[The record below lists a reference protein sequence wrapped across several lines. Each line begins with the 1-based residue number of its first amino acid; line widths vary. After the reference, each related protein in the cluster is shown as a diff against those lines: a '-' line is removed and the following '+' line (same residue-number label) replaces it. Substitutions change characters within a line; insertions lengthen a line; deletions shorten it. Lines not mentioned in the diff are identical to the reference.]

1 MISRYTKVMN
11 FMQICTITVSI
22 IVVTSFVQN
31 SYGTSSTGIL
41 IPLYVYPKDSNSW
54 QPIIDTKTRHPNL
67 TIIAIINPNNG
78 PGQFLDKNYE
88 EQINRLKEF
97 DIKMIGYVSTNWTF
111 KPISEVK
118 QEIDTWKHLYPQIE
132 GVFFDEMSTLTQ
144 NVHYYSELGTY
155 AKSTENFDFT
165 VGNPG
170 VDTITDYIGTVDN
183 LVIHENSF
191 LPSLSSLNDWHALYD
206 KSNFSYL
213 VHSKSSIDTQ
223 YIKSSSNHV
232 SLLYVTDDQ
241 LDFLS
246 SENDPWETIS
256 SHLGTIAQILDK
268 PSIQV
273 TVEGRDFFGN
283 LIDAVNNVDIF
294 IDDIKVRTGSTPLVY
309 NTANNNVLKI
319 SAKDY
324 GNYTFTHWENFA
336 TSNSRT
342 VQSIHNATL
351 MAFYDTRNTT
361 VTEPVQIT
369 KKKVIFDKTIQECLL
384 LNGNMVIESK
394 LCNVKT
400 LTVNNSDYFFI
411 VQFHAKVTPNEMQ
424 TARVVGPNDIPIF
437 PSFFSSCEWIDANQN
452 VRTTQNWIEIIAQ
465 NGNALLTCFFR
476 N

>member
-1 MISRYTKVMN
+1 MNSSYTNVVN
-11 FMQICTITVSI
+11 FIQICTIMISI
-22 IVVTSFVQN
+22 ALSASLIQN
-31 SYGTSSTGIL
+31 SDGASSTGIL

-88 EQINRLKEF
+88 EQINRLKEL
-97 DIKMIGYVSTNWTF
+97 DIKMIGYVSTQWAF

-118 QEIDTWKHLYPQIE
+118 QEIDTWKHLYPQME
-132 GVFFDEMSTLTQ
+132 GIFFDEMSTLPQ
-144 NVHYYSELGTY
+144 NVHYYSELGMY
-155 AKSTENFDFT
+155 AKSTESFDFT

-170 VDTITDYIGTVDN
+170 VDTISDYIGTVDN

-191 LPSLSSLNDWHALYD
+191 LPSLPSLNDWHALYD

-213 VHSKSSIDTQ
+213 VHSKPTIDIQ

-268 PSIQV
+268 PSMQV
-273 TVEGRDFFGN
+273 TIEARDFFGN
-283 LIDAVNNVDIF
+283 LINITNNIEII
-294 IDDIKVRTGSTPLVY
+294 IDDIKVRKGSSPLVY
-309 NTANNNVLKI
+309 NTANDILLKI
-319 SAKDY
+319 SANDY
-324 GNYTFTHWENFA
+324 GNYTFAHWENFA
-336 TSNSRT
+336 TNNSRT
-342 VQSIHNATL
+342 VQPIQNVTL
-351 MAFYDTRNTT
+351 MAFYENRNTT
-361 VTEPVQIT
+361 VTEPGQIT

-384 LNGNMVIESK
+384 LNGNMIIESK
-394 LCNVKT
+394 PCKVKT
-400 LTVNNSDYFFI
+400 LTVNNSHNFFV
-411 VQFHAKVTPNEMQ
+411 VQFHAKVTPHEMQ
-424 TARVVGPNDIPIF
+424 TAQVIGPDDIPIF
-437 PSFFSSCEWIDANQN
+437 PSFFSSCNWIDANQN
-452 VRTTQNWIEIIAQ
+452 VRTTQKWIEIIAQ